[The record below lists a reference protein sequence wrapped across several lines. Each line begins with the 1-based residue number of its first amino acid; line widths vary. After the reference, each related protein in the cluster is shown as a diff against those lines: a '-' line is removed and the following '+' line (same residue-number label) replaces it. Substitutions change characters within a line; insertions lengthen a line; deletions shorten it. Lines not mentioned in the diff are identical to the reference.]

1 MFEYSAKVLEVIDG
15 DTIDVSIDLG
25 FNVLHTIR
33 VRLYGIN
40 TPETRTKN
48 KEEKQRGLKAKERL
62 KELIEGKIVIIKT
75 QKDDTEK
82 FGRYLGIVF
91 LDNSNINQTLISEGH
106 ATEYFGGKR

>member
-48 KEEKQRGLKAKERL
+48 KEEKLRGQKAKERL
-62 KELIEGKIVIIKT
+62 KELIEGKIVTIKT

-91 LDNSNINQTLISEGH
+91 LDNNNINQTLISEGH

>member
-48 KEEKQRGLKAKERL
+48 KEEKQKGLKAKERL
-62 KELIEGKIVIIKT
+62 KELIEGKIVTIKT

-91 LDNSNINQTLISEGH
+91 LDNNNINQTLITEGL
-106 ATEYFGGKR
+106 AVEYFGGKR

>member
-1 MFEYSAKVLEVIDG
+1 MFEYRATVTQVIDG

-25 FNVLHTIR
+25 FDISHTLR

-48 KEEKQRGLKAKERL
+48 KEEKAKGLAAKERL
-62 KELIEGKIVIIKT
+62 KDLIEGKSIVLKT

-82 FGRYLGIVF
+82 FGRYLAEVF
-91 LDNSNINQTLISEGH
+91 VDSVSINKQLVQEGH
-106 ATEYFGGKR
+106 AAPYFGGKR

>member
-15 DTIDVSIDLG
+15 DTIDVAIDLG

-48 KEEKQRGLKAKERL
+48 KEEKQKGLKAKERL
-62 KELIEGKIVIIKT
+62 KELIEGKIVTIKT

-91 LDNSNINQTLISEGH
+91 LDNTDINQTLISEGH

>member
-48 KEEKQRGLKAKERL
+48 KEEKQKGLKAKERL
-62 KELIEGKIVIIKT
+62 KELIEGKIVTIKT

-82 FGRYLGIVF
+82 FGRYLGIIF
-91 LDNSNINQTLISEGH
+91 LNNNNINETLISEGH
-106 ATEYFGGKR
+106 AIEYFGGKR